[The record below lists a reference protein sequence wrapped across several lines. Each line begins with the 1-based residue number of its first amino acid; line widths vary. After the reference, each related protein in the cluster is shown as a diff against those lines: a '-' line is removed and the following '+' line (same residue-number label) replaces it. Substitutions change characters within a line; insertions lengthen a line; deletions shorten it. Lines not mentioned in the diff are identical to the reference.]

1 MGLIGRML
9 SIRTYLRALAPDT
22 SFSDVPAWVI
32 VLVTAAVVGAVSA
45 VVAVIGL
52 ARWRNRSA
60 SLPAPVE
67 IEVEEPPQ

>member
-1 MGLIGRML
+1 ML
-9 SIRTYLRALAPDT
+9 SSLRAYFRALVPDT
-22 SFSDVPAWVI
+22 SFSDVPAWVT

-67 IEVEEPPQ
+67 IEVEEAAQ